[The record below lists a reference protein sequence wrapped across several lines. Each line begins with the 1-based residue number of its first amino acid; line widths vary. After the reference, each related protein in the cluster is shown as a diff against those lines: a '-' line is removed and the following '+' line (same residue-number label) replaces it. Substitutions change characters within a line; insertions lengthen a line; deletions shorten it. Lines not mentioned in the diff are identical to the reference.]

1 VRGLRCAP
9 DAPRRQRAG
18 WGRVAGWARARAAV
32 HAGDPAADLC
42 ICSVTLHSA
51 RCAIQAHSDTLRA
64 RRLDPEVEQ
73 RLQALLVDRVAPLL
87 LRYVQ
92 LGKHGARRLRTPFP
106 ARLARCIAGSRGRRR
121 PRGAPP
127 RLRAAPRVAG
137 PRRVPA
143 ALACVAASAL
153 GELLS
158 SKGLCARV
166 PGEERECGMRS
177 LYAMLQ
183 WASQRVADLVRV
195 RGARAHRQRPPVPG
209 GTRGARRGRRRAGR
223 QPAAHA
229 CRRRPTRVSQRRA

>member
-1 VRGLRCAP
+1 MRGLRCAP

-106 ARLARCIAGSRGRRR
+106 ARLARCIAGSRARVLATGLCPSRAR
-121 PRGAPP
+121 PP
-127 RLRAAPRVAG
+127 RRAAH
-137 PRRVPA
+137 RRG
-143 ALACVAASAL
+143 S
-153 GELLS
+153 
-158 SKGLCARV
+158 
-166 PGEERECGMRS
+166 
-177 LYAMLQ
+177 
-183 WASQRVADLVRV
+183 
-195 RGARAHRQRPPVPG
+195 
-209 GTRGARRGRRRAGR
+209 GRRRASQARGASR
-223 QPAAHA
+223 PRSRAWPPARWAS
-229 CRRRPTRVSQRRA
+229 C